1 MPSLQDRFRGCFLG
15 AMMGDI
21 AGAPVEAESP
31 QYIANTFK
39 SVDEILAV
47 QSVPEFTGPAWQV
60 GRFTDD
66 TQMFLC
72 VAQWLLDDASHSPE
86 TLLAQFAHAYEPW
99 RRYGSGTEAILR
111 VFPKHKDQWRELATA
126 MFPHGSFGNGSA
138 MRVAPVGLAFRH
150 NLRPLPAVAIASSR
164 PTHSH
169 YIAYQGATLIALA
182 VATAASSVDFSPEAF
197 LRPMRAELQRC
208 ADLLQDKTQFAR
220 ALDAIDAGLKR
231 QASCREMAA
240 ILGTDV
246 TAVESVPMAL
256 YCFLRHPE
264 DYAQVIHEAIFA
276 GGDTDTIACMAGAIS
291 GAFLGASA
299 IPTRWLVAVREE
311 THTVG
316 TVESLADQL
325 FHRFAQAH

>member
-15 AMMGDI
+15 AMIGDI

-31 QYIANTFK
+31 QYIASAYK
-39 SVDEILAV
+39 SVDEILAM

-72 VAQWLLDDASHSPE
+72 VAQWLLDDPSHSPE
-86 TLLAQFAHAYEPW
+86 MLLAHFAQAYEPW

-138 MRVAPVGLAFRH
+138 MRVAPVGLAFHR
-150 NLRPLPAVAIASSR
+150 NLKPLPAVAISSSR

-169 YIAYQGATLIALA
+169 YLAYQGAALMALA
-182 VATAASSVDFSPEAF
+182 VATAVGSADLSPEEF
-197 LRPMRAELQRC
+197 LRPMRAELKRC
-208 ADLLQDKTQFAR
+208 SELLQDTTQFGK
-220 ALDAIDAGLKR
+220 ALDAIEAGLKR
-231 QASCREMAA
+231 QASCREMSAT
-240 ILGTDV
+240 LGTDV

-299 IPTRWLVAVREE
+299 IPARWLAANREE
-311 THTVG
+311 THTVS
-316 TVESLADQL
+316 TIEAIADQL
-325 FHRFAQAH
+325 FSRFARSH

>member
-15 AMMGDI
+15 AMIGDI

-31 QYIANTFK
+31 QYIASTYK
-39 SVDEILAV
+39 SVDEILAL
-47 QSVPEFTGPAWQV
+47 QSVPEFTGRH
-60 GRFTDD
+60 GRSAGLPTIRRCFS
-66 TQMFLC
+66 
-72 VAQWLLDDASHSPE
+72 ASHNGCS
-86 TLLAQFAHAYEPW
+86 TILLVLQKHSWPTFAQAYEPW

-111 VFPKHKDQWRELATA
+111 VFPNHKDQWGELATA

-138 MRVAPVGLAFRH
+138 MRVAPVGLAFHH
-150 NLRPLPAVAIASSR
+150 NLKALPAVAISSSR

-169 YIAYQGATLIALA
+169 YLAYQGAALTALA
-182 VATAASSVDFSPEAF
+182 IATAVGSADLSPEEF
-197 LRPMRAELQRC
+197 LRPMRAELKRC
-208 ADLLQDKTQFAR
+208 SELLQDTTQFGK
-220 ALDAIDAGLKR
+220 ALDAIEAGLKR
-231 QASCREMAA
+231 QASCREMSAT
-240 ILGTDV
+240 LGTDV

-299 IPTRWLVAVREE
+299 IPARWLAANREE
-311 THTVG
+311 THTVS
-316 TVESLADQL
+316 TIEAIADQL
-325 FHRFAQAH
+325 FSRFARSH

>member
-31 QYIANTFK
+31 QYISNTYK
-39 SVDEILAV
+39 SVDDILAV
-47 QSVPEFTGPAWQV
+47 QSVPDFTGPAWQV

-86 TLLAQFAHAYEPW
+86 TLLAQFAQTYEPW

-111 VFPKHKDQWRELATA
+111 VFPEHKAQWRELATA

-138 MRVAPVGLAFRH
+138 MRVAPVGLAYHR
-150 NLRPLPAVAIASSR
+150 NLKNLPAVAIASSR

-169 YIAYQGATLIALA
+169 YLAYQGATLMALA
-182 VATAASSVDFSPEAF
+182 VATAASSADFSSEAF
-197 LRPMRAELQRC
+197 LRPMRSELDRC
-208 ADLLQDKTQFAR
+208 ADLLQDTSEFRK
-220 ALDAIDAGLKR
+220 ALDEIEAGLKR
-231 QASCREMAA
+231 QASCNEMAS

-246 TAVESVPMAL
+246 TAAESVPMAL
-256 YCFLRHPE
+256 YCFLRHP
-264 DYAQVIHEAIFA
+264 DSFMQVIHEAIFA

-291 GAFLGASA
+291 GAFFGASA
-299 IPTRWLVAVREE
+299 IPARWLAAVREE
-311 THTVG
+311 GHTVSAI
-316 TVESLADQL
+316 EALADRL
-325 FHRFAQAH
+325 FSRFAQDH

>member
-31 QYIANTFK
+31 QYIASTYK

-47 QSVPEFTGPAWQV
+47 ESVAEFTGPAWQV

-66 TQMFLC
+66 TQMLLC
-72 VAQWLLDDASHSPE
+72 VAQWLLDDASHSSE
-86 TLLAQFAHAYEPW
+86 TLLNEFAQACEPW

-111 VFPKHKDQWRELATA
+111 VFPKHKDQWREFATA

-138 MRVAPVGLAFRH
+138 MRVAPVGLAFHH
-150 NLRPLPAVAIASSR
+150 NLKALPTVAIASSR

-169 YIAYQGATLIALA
+169 YLAYQGATLIAVA
-182 VATAASSVDFSPEAF
+182 VATASSSPGFSREAF
-197 LRPMRAELQRC
+197 LRPMRAELERC
-208 ADLLQDKTQFAR
+208 ADLLQDTTQFGK

-231 QASCREMAA
+231 QVSCSEMAV

-256 YCFLRHPE
+256 YCFLRHPD
-264 DYAQVIHEAIFA
+264 DYAQVIHESIFA

-291 GAFLGASA
+291 GAFLGPSA
-299 IPTRWLVAVREE
+299 IPVQWLAAVREE
-311 THTVG
+311 TITVS
-316 TVESLADQL
+316 TIQTLADQL
-325 FHRFAQAH
+325 FEKFVRM